1 MTTLLQPRVSRVL
14 DTLFADAERADAPI
28 MAELRALAPDA
39 RDALMKDYVRLYG
52 AAKHA
57 YLPVSRE
64 VGRFLY
70 AQARARGARTIVE
83 FGTSFGISTLHLAAA
98 LRDNG
103 GGRLVTSELEPEKA
117 ERARANLELA
127 GLADLVEVRVG
138 DALSTLRSV
147 PPGIDLLYLDGA
159 KTLYRDV
166 LALCEPSLSDRA
178 LVLADNIDM
187 EKLVLPYTSYVRDPD
202 NGYLSNRVAFAE
214 ALEVS
219 LRIAA

>member
-1 MTTLLQPRVSRVL
+1 
-14 DTLFADAERADAPI
+14 
-28 MAELRALAPDA
+28 
-39 RDALMKDYVRLYG
+39 MKDYVRLYG

-70 AQARARGARTIVE
+70 MQARACGARTIVE

-103 GGRLVTSELEPEKA
+103 GGRLVTTELEPEKA
-117 ERARANLELA
+117 ARAQANLERA

-147 PPGIDLLYLDGA
+147 PPSIDLLYLDGA

-166 LALCEPSLSDRA
+166 LALCEPSLASRA

-187 EKLVLPYTSYVRDPD
+187 EELVAPYTSYVRNQE
-202 NGYLSNRVAFAE
+202 NGYLSNRIAFEE

-219 LRIAA
+219 LRITA